1 MIEGGE
7 SCRVGFLPR
16 AMMKFKSQLDGK
28 FAQVVVFYSD
38 SDDRMLRE
46 RDHRMQG
53 VAECVMLDD
62 VPYLE

>member
-1 MIEGGE
+1 
-7 SCRVGFLPR
+7 
-16 AMMKFKSQLDGK
+16 MKFKSQLDGK